1 MSSTGLN
8 IGISN
13 YPSANLSG
21 KYHGSVLSVLCGMF
35 EESAV
40 MGYVLFEIY
49 KITSY
54 TLIWSVLMVL
64 SSFITVRTFT
74 LMPVSIFPYPVPL
87 GYQVDSKFCNAVP
100 KPISNIVKRR
110 SSVVERLTK
119 KDLDQLTRSV

>member
-1 MSSTGLN
+1 
-8 IGISN
+8 
-13 YPSANLSG
+13 
-21 KYHGSVLSVLCGMF
+21 MF

-40 MGYVLFEIY
+40 MGYVLFELY
-49 KITSY
+49 KVTSY
-54 TLIWSVLMVL
+54 TFIWSLLLVL

-87 GYQVDSKFCNAVP
+87 GYEVDSRFCSAVP
-100 KPISNIVKRR
+100 KPVANIVKRR